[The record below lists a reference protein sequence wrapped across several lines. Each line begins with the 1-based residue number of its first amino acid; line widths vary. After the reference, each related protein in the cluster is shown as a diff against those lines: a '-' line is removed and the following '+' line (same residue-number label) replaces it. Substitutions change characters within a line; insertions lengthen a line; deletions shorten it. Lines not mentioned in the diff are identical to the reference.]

1 MSAAAY
7 TNNSPSHTPA
17 SDPSAQWRSRANR
30 RIEFSPGNPADRAT
44 VLKRNEYV
52 TAAYAEMYLRNPA
65 VYKWAG
71 MAALTSAAVGRGMYM
86 IHGLKHSHMGL
97 MVGLF
102 SREVAQVSAM
112 LGAGNLAVFED
123 IYWQHLAY
131 ERAGITELERMYR
144 AGALDRRVIQA
155 WRQIE
160 QGRRAGDP
168 ALIWAGNR
176 GLLHYEQQQV
186 LQPAVYDGDRELW
199 KALSGWILSP
209 IPGHVETIEAFAPG
223 ANIGIFDDRW
233 AWIEQRMLPRWQA
246 LADQQPGR
254 VERRLQV
261 RMIGGPPFLLPAML
275 TGRLGQGISLA
286 IGLGS
291 RSGGWV
297 PSLART
303 N

>member
-1 MSAAAY
+1 MIATTSL
-7 TNNSPSHTPA
+7 PA
-17 SDPSAQWRSRANR
+17 TDLSAQWRSRANR
-30 RIEFSPGNPADRAT
+30 RIEFTPGNPADRAS

-86 IHGLKHSHMGL
+86 IHYLKRSHL
-97 MVGLF
+97 NVMVGLF
-102 SREVAQVSAM
+102 GREVANVSVM

-131 ERAGITELERMYR
+131 ERAGMAELERIAQ
-144 AGALDRRVIQA
+144 AGRLDPRVLRA
-155 WRQIE
+155 WRRIE
-160 QGRRAGDP
+160 AGRRAGDQ
-168 ALIWAGNR
+168 AQIWEGNR

-186 LQPAVYDGDRELW
+186 LQPAVYDGDPQLW
-199 KALSGWILSP
+199 KALSGWIMSP

-223 ANIGIFDDRW
+223 ANIGIFQDRW
-233 AWIEQRMLPRWQA
+233 AWIERRMLPRWKA
-246 LADQQPGR
+246 LADRQPGC

-261 RMIGGPPFLLPAML
+261 RMIGGPPFLMPEML
-275 TGRLGQGISLA
+275 TGKLGQGISRT

-297 PSLART
+297 PPLAR
-303 N
+303 NN